1 MCWKKGSNVRAVP
14 NERKAEGGRDASS
27 GGKTVSDKDR
37 WTRFSPV
44 TFFSRSFF
52 VLFRQDG
59 QWFPHAMPVRRRLKE
74 GLTEKR
80 ETVDLYPLTG

>member
-1 MCWKKGSNVRAVP
+1 VRAVP

-27 GGKTVSDKDR
+27 GENTVTDKDH

-44 TFFSRSFF
+44 TLFFRSFF
-52 VLFRQDG
+52 VLVRQAG
-59 QWFPHAMPVRRRLKE
+59 RWFGRAMPVRRRLRQ

-80 ETVDLYPLTG
+80 ETADLYPFRG